1 MISTDIS
8 SAGKGAFFLYV
19 NGIGNKEI
27 HAQQA
32 KNALKGLIEGGYFYT
47 NTGIRTVVVGNND
60 QDSKKLS
67 EYIIYILKIKHHLC
81 IIAHSNGC
89 ALTHLALRIIDTNH
103 PQYKKRIEVHAFG
116 GIELIPKRL
125 ASRAHNY
132 IAEDDFIAEIGSVC
146 ADIGSYCRKRYIWTW
161 IHVNRHEIFPESEY
175 NCKIIPKIR
184 GHNFLSI
191 YLPQAKVS
199 LGRFSLRIITAE
211 ILGESKNKR
220 LLLTLEVTAFAMI
233 ILGCYYEIFNQM
245 NNQSQPQSCAAGM
258 ITAIPISF
266 LVNRI
271 GQRLL
276 GNSCW
281 SLLSS
286 TPGLGLQYFA
296 DNIPGAFGTGFQIA
310 NAGWSILALSKAI
323 VNNKFINIPIEKEA
337 KEVYSRSEIIAASTV
352 IGLASYLLI
361 NHISITKAGLYAGL
375 GSAALAANL
384 HQYQR

>member
-47 NTGIRTVVVGNND
+47 NTGIRTVVVGNNV
-60 QDSKKLS
+60 QDITRLS

-89 ALTHLALRIIDTNH
+89 ALTHSALRVIYANH
-103 PQYKKRIEVHAFG
+103 PQYQKRIEVHGFG

-125 ASRAHNY
+125 ASRVHNY
-132 IAEDDFIAEIGSVC
+132 IARDFPAKTGS
-146 ADIGSYCRKRYIWTW
+146 ICRARFGWTW
-161 IHVNRHEIFPESEY
+161 VCVNSSEFPKDEY
-175 NCKIIPKIR
+175 NLIRIPNNY
-184 GHNFLSI
+184 GHTFQTI
-191 YLPQAKVS
+191 YLPYAKAS
-199 LGRFSLRIITAE
+199 LTEFSTRILE
-211 ILGESKNKR
+211 ESKNER

-286 TPGLGLQYFA
+286 TPGLGLQYLA